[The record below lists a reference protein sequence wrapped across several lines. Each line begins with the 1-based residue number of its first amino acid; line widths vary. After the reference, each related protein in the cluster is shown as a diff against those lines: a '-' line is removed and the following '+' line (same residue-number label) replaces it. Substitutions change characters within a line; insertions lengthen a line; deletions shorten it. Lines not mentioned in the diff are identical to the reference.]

1 MRHYLIILIVFVSGF
16 SGFAQKKGYNLTGII
31 KDAETHQALENVN
44 ILFSGYNFGTASDSS
59 GKFTIYLAPRN
70 YQVSFRM
77 LGYKLKIERLN
88 LNQNTSLE
96 IFLEKIPQLLDE
108 VVITSEKSD
117 ANVNRS
123 MMGVEKMSGKV
134 LKKLP
139 TLMGEADVIRSILL
153 LPGVTTVGEGASGFN
168 VRGGNIDQNLVLLDG
183 VPLYNT
189 SHLFGFFTGF
199 NADIVQDLSLYKSGV
214 PAMYGGRA
222 SSVLDIRTKEG
233 NYEKWAF
240 QGGIGPIASR
250 LSIEG
255 PIIKDKTTL
264 LIASRASLSDFY
276 LKYFNQAKL
285 SNSQANFYDINAK
298 ITHKFGNN
306 QRISLAAYTSVDG
319 FKFAS
324 DTLYFWDTKNISFK
338 HNALIGPKLSHNF
351 TAFYSKYSYG
361 NKGLKP
367 NFEYKWQPS
376 IIQKSVREDLSL
388 EISNKHHLD
397 FGGELNFNQNNAG
410 SLLPYRQNSIIDPFP
425 MPIQHSRDMAV
436 YVGMGSTLN
445 QKLSIDYGLRYAL
458 YQLTGPDNVY
468 LYEKNKIRDISSIID
483 TVQYSKGK
491 VIQTYGG
498 FEPRFSLAIKIDSNT
513 SFKIGYNRMQQF
525 THLLSNSMALSPAD
539 IWKNSNQILP
549 QQKVNQYSLGFF
561 KNFKNA
567 KNNTFETSFELYY
580 KNIGNIIDYI
590 DGASLYLNPTIETQL
605 LIGKGYAY
613 GAELFVKKPR
623 GKKLTGWVSYT
634 YSRSFRIVQANENQN
649 AANFGIRF
657 PSNFDSP
664 HNFKFVLN
672 DRLNKRFTFNA
683 NFTYSTG
690 RPITYPNGRYKIY
703 AFNDVYQYMVANGLN
718 PREGLDK
725 KSYVYNGE
733 TYTFLARSTIT
744 DALDGYATP
753 SFTLRNAE
761 RIPDYIRLDMGIS
774 LEPKENSKSNSHW
787 NFSIYNILN
796 RQNIYSIYF
805 KSQTGLRNLAKTYQ
819 LSVLGTAIPS
829 LTYNF
834 KF

>member
-1 MRHYLIILIVFVSGF
+1 MSSQISFG
-16 SGFAQKKGYNLTGII
+16 QKKGFNLSGVI
-31 KDAETHQALENVN
+31 KDVETHQTLENVN
-44 ILFSGYNFGTASDSS
+44 VLFSGYNFGTATDSS

-70 YQVSFRM
+70 YQISFRM
-77 LGYKLKIERLN
+77 LGYKLKIERIN
-88 LNQNTSLE
+88 LNQPTSLE

-153 LPGVTTVGEGASGFN
+153 LPGVSTVGEGASGFN

-214 PAMYGGRA
+214 PSMYGGRA

-233 NYEKWAF
+233 NYEKWSF

-250 LSIEG
+250 LTVEG

-276 LKYFNQAKL
+276 LKYFNQPKL

-306 QRISLAAYTSVDG
+306 QRISVSAYTSVDG

-324 DTLYFWDTKNISFK
+324 DTVYFWNTQHLSLK
-338 HNALIGPKLSHNF
+338 HNALITPKLSHNL
-351 TAFYSKYSYG
+351 TVFYSNYSYG
-361 NKGLKP
+361 NKGLKKD
-367 NFEYKWQPS
+367 FEYKWQPS
-376 IIQKSVREDLSL
+376 IIQKSAREDLSL
-388 EISNKHHLD
+388 ELSAKHHLD
-397 FGGELNFNQNNAG
+397 FGGEINFNTNDAG
-410 SLLPYRQNSIIDPFP
+410 SLAPYRQNSIIDPFP
-425 MPIQHSRDMAV
+425 MPVQHSRDMAI
-436 YVGMGSTLN
+436 YAGMGSQLTK
-445 QKLSIDYGLRYAL
+445 KLSLDYGIRYAF
-458 YQLTGPDNVY
+458 YQLTGPDKTY
-468 LYEKNKIRDISSIID
+468 IYAKDKIRDISSITD
-483 TVQYSKGK
+483 TLSYPKGK
-491 VIQTYGG
+491 VIQSYGG
-498 FEPRFSLAIKIDSNT
+498 FEPRLSLAIKIDTNT

-539 IWKNSNQILP
+539 IWKNSNSILP
-549 QQKVNQYSLGFF
+549 QQKVNQYSLGIF
-561 KNFKNA
+561 KNFKNN
-567 KNNTFETSFELYY
+567 KQNIFETSFEVYY
-580 KNIGNIIDYI
+580 KDIQNIVDYI
-590 DGASLYLNPTIETQL
+590 DGASLYLNPLVETQL
-605 LIGKGYAY
+605 LVGKGYAY
-613 GAELFVKKPR
+613 GAEIFIKKPR

-634 YSRSFRIVQANENQN
+634 YSRSFRLIQANESQN

-718 PREGLDK
+718 PREGLNK

-733 TYTFLARSTIT
+733 TYTFLERSTIT
-744 DALDGYATP
+744 DILDGYATP

-761 RIPDYIRLDMGIS
+761 RIPDYIRLDLGIS
-774 LEPKENSKSNSHW
+774 LEPKENSKSNSQW

-819 LSVLGTAIPS
+819 LSVLGSAIPS